1 MKPKISKPKIFR
13 VLNYNLLCFASTKEF
28 KKLLLFIGLMV
39 SKWITK
45 KKKNESIK
53 IELLNSLP
61 ENDDVEEQGF
71 NAKANNVNNSQEA
84 IQVINRYKDI
94 IKAQIKKKTIG
105 YIDKQRELL

>member
-13 VLNYNLLCFASTKEF
+13 VFKYNLLCFASTKEF

-53 IELLNSLP
+53 IELLNSLS

-94 IKAQIKKKTIG
+94 IKAQIKKK
-105 YIDKQRELL
+105 Q

>member
-1 MKPKISKPKIFR
+1 
-13 VLNYNLLCFASTKEF
+13 
-28 KKLLLFIGLMV
+28 MV

-53 IELLNSLP
+53 IELLNPLP

-94 IKAQIKKKTIG
+94 IKAQIKKK
-105 YIDKQRELL
+105 Q